1 MKHFLKVWLLEI
13 VSQSDD
19 GDSKSRE
26 IGGIP
31 RRAATQEDTN
41 DCYAAAL
48 GGETL
53 TRNPHLDRMIPCLGI
68 LESFIVVGFYAAFSR
83 LCIFANIST

>member
-1 MKHFLKVWLLEI
+1 MN
-13 VSQSDD
+13 QSDD

-48 GGETL
+48 GEETL
-53 TRNPHLDRMIPCLGI
+53 TRNPHLDR
-68 LESFIVVGFYAAFSR
+68 E
-83 LCIFANIST
+83 